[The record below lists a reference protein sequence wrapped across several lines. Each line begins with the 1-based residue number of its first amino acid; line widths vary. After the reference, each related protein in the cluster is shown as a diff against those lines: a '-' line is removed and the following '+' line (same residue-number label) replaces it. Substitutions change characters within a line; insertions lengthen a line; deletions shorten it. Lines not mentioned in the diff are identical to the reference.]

1 MKPHILPTKA
11 RERNPQTLCA
21 AVGFADGIGGG
32 IQSQNIVGYNTVTLK
47 PGYNMLA
54 LNFQSVSNA
63 TKGISIQ
70 DMIPGKTEGL
80 KFGPNAVSADT
91 IMVYNPEN
99 AGYTSYFLYKN
110 ARKEDAKD
118 YNWCSLDSGYPI
130 ADKIFKNGDAFWYL
144 SQGEKDISVAIS
156 GAVAI
161 DASATVEIAEGYN
174 MIANAFPVNFNP
186 NALGVDYWKS
196 AIAAGASAGPNAV
209 SADTIMVYDPETT
222 GYTSYF
228 LYKNARKEDAKD
240 YKWCSMDSGYPA
252 IDPTAECISVGKGVW
267 YLHQGETT
275 FKLTIPSPLTK

>member
-1 MKPHILPTKA
+1 MKKLMIAATA
-11 RERNPQTLCA
+11 ALCA

-54 LNFQSVSNA
+54 LNFQSVSEA
-63 TKGISIQ
+63 AKEISIQ

-80 KFGPNAVSADT
+80 KAGANAGSGDN
-91 IMVYNPEN
+91 ILVYNPETSD
-99 AGYTSYFLYKN
+99 YTYYFLYKN

-118 YNWCSLDSGYPI
+118 YNWCSMDSGYPI
-130 ADKIFKNGDAFWYL
+130 ADKTFKNGDAFWYL
-144 SQGEKDISVAIS
+144 SQGKEDVSISIA

-161 DASATVEIAEGYN
+161 DTSSTIEIVQGYN

-186 NALGVDYWKS
+186 NALGVEYWKK
-196 AIAAGASAGPNAV
+196 AVDAGASAGANAG
-209 SADTIMVYDPETT
+209 SGDNILVYNPETN
-222 GYTSYF
+222 GYTYYF

-240 YKWCSMDSGYPA
+240 YKWCSMDSGYPD
-252 IDPTAECISVGKGVW
+252 IDPSAECVPVGKGVW

-275 FKLTIPSPLTK
+275 FKLTIPSPLAK